1 LAAFV
6 TEFDDTPVAPSDGSV
21 GHLLNRWF
29 ENASQDFSP
38 KTALEVRGFI
48 DRNLMP
54 AFDAVPLGKLRT
66 EDVDRFYSELRRRGG
81 QNGKGLAPATVRRI
95 HGCCRPRC
103 LHMSRHRSVPM
114 VRRRFMRMGALALSE
129 PRRSVP
135 GELGGG
141 LLGTG
146 VVDEVL
152 AV

>member
-1 LAAFV
+1 VIRERSGRDV
-6 TEFDDTPVAPSDGSV
+6 TGMSERFRRMRASETAGLSDRSDPALCHTDRGAPSRSIAGGRGQSV
-21 GHLLNRWF
+21 IVLQRAMVGPAGQTQSDPCGTNVRITLNER
-29 ENASQDFSP
+29 SS
-38 KTALEVRGFI
+38 I
-48 DRNLMP
+48 C
-54 AFDAVPLGKLRT
+54 
-66 EDVDRFYSELRRRGG
+66 
-81 QNGKGLAPATVRRI
+81 
-95 HGCCRPRC
+95 CCRPRC

-114 VRRRFMRMGALALSE
+114 VRLRFMRMGALALSE